1 MSTQWNVR
9 VGLDR
14 LDEGARRSAC
24 EIIELAGG
32 TVASDGLPCDM
43 WLTSDPDGPPS
54 SVRASAQVPVIV
66 IGPAG
71 SLRLPGDEM
80 MLADIV
86 ASCEPSPVF
95 SPDLIRIG
103 CAGWQ
108 GGVGVTAIAR
118 ALAQQ
123 IRSHPLPVLPQAPP
137 PPVIVVDTA
146 EYGPGVGAAQ
156 DVAADG
162 IHWGDLRADET
173 GWTGTLIDALP
184 VRDGVKILAADCRG
198 GPARSDTRL
207 VRVLT
212 SVSSRAHVVVDLG
225 RWDEYAMRTTSQCG
239 MDALCLVGRADLD
252 GVCTLM
258 AGISRYAPPAV
269 PVVIATTHGTTTHL
283 LGSIRECGFQ
293 SIQAIQCPFRGGM
306 PRGFAVKR
314 MYAALR
320 SGMER
325 AR

>member
-43 WLTSDPDGPPS
+43 WLTSDPDG
-54 SVRASAQVPVIV
+54 
-66 IGPAG
+66 
-71 SLRLPGDEM
+71 
-80 MLADIV
+80 
-86 ASCEPSPVF
+86 SPVF

-212 SVSSRAHVVVDLG
+212 SVSSRAHVMVDLG
-225 RWDEYAMRTTSQCG
+225 RWDEYAMRTASQCG
-239 MDALCLVGRADLD
+239 IDALCLVGRADLD

-269 PVVIATTHGTTTHL
+269 PVVIATT
-283 LGSIRECGFQ
+283 
-293 SIQAIQCPFRGGM
+293 M